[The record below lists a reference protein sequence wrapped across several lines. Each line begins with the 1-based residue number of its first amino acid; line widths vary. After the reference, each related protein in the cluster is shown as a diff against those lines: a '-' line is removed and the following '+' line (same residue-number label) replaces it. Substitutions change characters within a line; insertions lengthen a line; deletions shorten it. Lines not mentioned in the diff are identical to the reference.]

1 MNPTTPF
8 QAAVK
13 KYGTKSFV
21 RATLKIFD
29 SAYDAYNAE
38 AIIVD
43 KSFISRNDVYNAHLG
58 GLGGGI
64 LKIVNQ
70 FSLEGKLLKTWPSLI
85 DAADFYSISPSSIG
99 NAVKFKTSS
108 KGYY

>member
-58 GLGGGI
+58 GIGGGI
-64 LKIVNQ
+64 LKTVNQ
-70 FSLEGKLLKTWPSLI
+70 FSLEGELLKT
-85 DAADFYSISPSSIG
+85 
-99 NAVKFKTSS
+99 
-108 KGYY
+108 